1 MVRFIFAALALML
14 MLEGLMPLIAPT
26 VWRQVFQRMTR
37 WADGQLRFAG
47 LMSVLAGII
56 LFILIK

>member
-1 MVRFIFAALALML
+1 MARFIFAALALML

-26 VWRQVFQRMTR
+26 VWRQVFQRMTS

-47 LMSVLAGII
+47 LMSLLAGVI
-56 LFILIK
+56 LFILVK

>member
-1 MVRFIFAALALML
+1 MIRFIFASLALML

-26 VWRQVFQRMTR
+26 VWRQVFLRMTR

-47 LMSVLAGII
+47 LMSLLVGII

>member
-1 MVRFIFAALALML
+1 MIRYVATALALML
-14 MLEGLMPLIAPT
+14 MLEGLMPLIAPA
-26 VWRQVFQRMTR
+26 VWRRVFQRMTA

-47 LMSVLAGII
+47 LMSLLVGII